1 MPRLGLAIALIAV
14 LLTAPPTGS
23 AAAGPV
29 AQASKS
35 CNVGSGR
42 GYGTT
47 YVTALSVRR
56 TSCAAGK
63 EVVRAFHACRPGK
76 KGRCH
81 RRVLGYSCSERR
93 FNQIR
98 TQYDS
103 KVTCKKG
110 SRVVKHSYTQWT

>member
-1 MPRLGLAIALIAV
+1 VRRLGPALALSTVLVVGAL
-14 LLTAPPTGS
+14 PGS
-23 AAAGPV
+23 GAAGPI
-29 AQASKS
+29 AQASKT
-35 CNVGSGR
+35 CDIGSGR

-56 TSCAAGK
+56 TTCAAGK
-63 EVVRAFHACRPGK
+63 DLVRAFHACRPGK
-76 KGRCH
+76 KGHCR

-93 FNQIR
+93 FNVIR

-103 KVTCKKG
+103 RVTCKKG

>member
-1 MPRLGLAIALIAV
+1 VRRLGPAIALLAV
-14 LLTAPPTGS
+14 ILVTALSGS

-29 AQASKS
+29 ARASKS

-42 GYGTT
+42 DYGTT
-47 YVTALSVRR
+47 YVTALSVRG

-63 EVVRAFHACRPGK
+63 DVVRAFHACRPGK

-110 SRVVKHSYTQWT
+110 SRVVKHTYTQWL